1 MTQNPPLT
9 ELESLQARAL
19 LAGWTVE
26 QIEDGTFLVSRWGLS
41 RSLPDLA
48 AVAEFL
54 RRAGVRDG

>member
-1 MTQNPPLT
+1 MTQNPTLT
-9 ELESLQARAL
+9 ELETLQARAL
-19 LAGWTVE
+19 QAGWTVE
-26 QIEDGTFLVSRWGLS
+26 QIEDGTFLVTRWGLS